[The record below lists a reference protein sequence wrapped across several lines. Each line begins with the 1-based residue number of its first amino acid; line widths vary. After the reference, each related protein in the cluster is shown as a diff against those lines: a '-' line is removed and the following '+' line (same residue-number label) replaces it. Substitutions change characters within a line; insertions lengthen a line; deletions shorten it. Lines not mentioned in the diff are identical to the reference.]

1 MRGTQLEK
9 LKTWYEGPPFLKCLE
24 EESPKFKENPKGYG
38 EELSEEMKP
47 LNKFKAVNT
56 LKQVDCSATSMESK
70 GNPIL
75 EYLLNYCLTFA
86 KARKTLAYVLRFTNN
101 TRLKIK
107 KRHHFIEELR
117 ESKLWLFKW
126 S

>member
-24 EESPKFKENPKGYG
+24 EESPKFKENPKGCG

-47 LNKFKAVNT
+47 LNNFKAVNT

-75 EYLLNYCLTFA
+75 EYLMKSCLTFA

-107 KRHHFIEELR
+107 KETPFYRRIER
-117 ESKLWLFKW
+117 I
-126 S
+126 